1 MEESWHNDMAR
12 TTSNLVKDWL
22 FNIYLI
28 LYICYIL
35 YSWNKPPKKY
45 VTDSLAANCG
55 HKVLRLPPDHCI
67 FNPVELIWGISKTF
81 YFKYVGRD
89 ANAVETWKET
99 VTHITPTIWNNS
111 VEHVNIIIKT
121 WWEREL
127 ICDRNEI
134 APLIINIG
142 EDWYIW
148 HKPLINKNTPSLKVN
163 NTFHR
168 IQYCK

>member
-1 MEESWHNDMAR
+1 LKQ
-12 TTSNLVKDWL
+12 T
-22 FNIYLI
+22 
-28 LYICYIL
+28 
-35 YSWNKPPKKY
+35 PKKY
-45 VTDSLAANCG
+45 VTDPLTAKCG

-89 ANAVETWKET
+89 ANAVEIWKET

-111 VEHVNIIIKT
+111 VEHVNKIMKT
-121 WWEREL
+121 WWEREF

-142 EDWYIW
+142 ED
-148 HKPLINKNTPSLKVN
+148 
-163 NTFHR
+163 
-168 IQYCK
+168 